1 MNKEEFLE
9 ELKEIMM
16 LDDTPAASTDLAELQ
31 EFDSMT
37 HITLLG
43 VFEQE
48 FQKQIEVEDL
58 ANLKTVA
65 DLIALA
71 GL

>member
-16 LDDTPAASTDLAELQ
+16 LDDIPAASTDLAELQ